1 MGVCAAVMWMRTG
14 FSYIVL
20 GGILIGAFG
29 VASADQPGAGA
40 QVGQRK
46 EKAPAVMVDKVDHG
60 RNGTTGNRNGRPARG
75 QR

>member
-1 MGVCAAVMWMRTG
+1 MWMRTG
-14 FSYIVL
+14 FSNIVL

-29 VASADQPGAGA
+29 VAAADQPGAGA
-40 QVGQRK
+40 QGEQRK
-46 EKAPAVMVDKVDHG
+46 EKTPAVMVDKVDRG